1 MSLVG
6 LPAENKM
13 ELPIFETVL
22 NGITVV
28 GSIVGTR
35 LDLREVFQ
43 LHAAGKTRVI
53 REERPLADVQAAME
67 DVLHGDVPAR
77 IVFRP

>member
-22 NGITVV
+22 NGITIV

-35 LDLREVFQ
+35 LDLRQVFQ
-43 LHAAGKTRVI
+43 LHAAGKTHVI

-67 DVLHGDVPAR
+67 DVLHGEVPAR
-77 IVFRP
+77 IVLRP